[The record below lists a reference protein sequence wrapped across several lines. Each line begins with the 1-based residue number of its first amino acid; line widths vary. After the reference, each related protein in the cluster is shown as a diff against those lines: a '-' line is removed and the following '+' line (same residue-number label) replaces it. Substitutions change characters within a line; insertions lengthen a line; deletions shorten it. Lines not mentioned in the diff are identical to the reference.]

1 MHFLDWFVLVGTLLF
16 IIVYGMYK
24 SRGQNSME
32 GYLLGDRSLPWYH
45 IMFSVIT
52 TQASAITFISA
63 PGQAFT
69 DGMRFVQFYFGM
81 PLALIVVSAFFLPR
95 FSKANVFTAYQYL
108 ETRFDTR
115 TRAFTALLFLLQRG
129 LSAGL
134 TIYAP
139 ALILSSILGW
149 NIYLTNFIMGG
160 LVIVYTVGGGTKAV
174 SYTQVQ
180 QMVIITIGMFIAGFM
195 VVKLLP
201 EDIGLL
207 DAMHISGAV
216 GNMNAITTN
225 FDLNDKYNVWS
236 GLIGGFFLALSYFG
250 TDQSQVGRYLSGKSV
265 DESRK
270 GLLLTGAVK
279 IPMQFLILLIGAL
292 MVAFY
297 HFHPTP
303 IFFNSTQ
310 LAKVEQAE
318 YAPQFNALKA
328 QQVEI
333 DAAKNQAALA
343 YVEAKRVENTSATAT
358 AKAELMD
365 LKGREK
371 NLRAE
376 TKKLIALADKTADTN
391 DTNYIFLD
399 FVMRYLPE
407 GLIGLLIAVIFCA
420 SWSSTASELNA
431 LSSTTVV
438 DLYKRLMNTKA
449 NDIHYLLASKWMTV
463 VWGLLAIGV
472 AQFANTL
479 GSMIEAVNVL
489 GSLFYGTVLG
499 IFITAFA
506 LKRVQGT
513 AVLYAAIIAE
523 LTVLV
528 LFATDTLA
536 FLWLNLVG
544 CLLVMI
550 IASVIQL
557 FQKEKMQIQ

>member
-1 MHFLDWFVLVGTLLF
+1 MHFLDWFVLCGTLFF
-16 IIVYGMYK
+16 IVVYGMYK
-24 SRGQNSME
+24 SRGQNTVE
-32 GYLLGDRSLPWYH
+32 GYLLGNRSLPWYH
-45 IMFSVIT
+45 VMFSVIT

-81 PLALIVVSAFFLPR
+81 PLALIVVCAFFLPR
-95 FSKANVFTAYQYL
+95 FLNANVFTAYQYL
-108 ETRFDTR
+108 ENRFDVR

-129 LSAGL
+129 LAAGL

-149 NIYLTNFIMGG
+149 NIYFTNCIMGG
-160 LVIVYTVGGGTKAV
+160 LVIVYTVSGGTKAV

-180 QMVIITIGMFIAGFM
+180 QMVVITIGMFIAGFM

-201 EDIGLL
+201 ENIGLL

-225 FDLNDKYNVWS
+225 FDLNDKYTIWS

-250 TDQSQVGRYLSGKSV
+250 TDQSQVGRYLSGKSEN
-265 DESRK
+265 ESRK

-303 IFFNSTQ
+303 VFFNGAQ
-310 LAKVEQAE
+310 LKKVEQSE
-318 YAPQFNALKA
+318 YAAELDKLKM

-333 DAAKNQAALA
+333 DANKNKAALA
-343 YVEAKRVENTSATAT
+343 YVQAQKEENVAEEKH
-358 AKAELMD
+358 AKADLMN
-365 LKGREK
+365 LKEK
-371 NLRAE
+371 EKLLRTE
-376 TKKLIALADKTADTN
+376 TKKLIATADKTADTN

-399 FVMRYLPE
+399 FVMRYLPA

-431 LSSTTVV
+431 LSSTSII
-438 DLYKRLMNTKA
+438 DLYKRLMNTNA
-449 NDIHYLLASKWMTV
+449 ADSHYLSASKWMTV

-499 IFITAFA
+499 IFVTAFA
-506 LKRVQGT
+506 LKRVQGV
-513 AVLYAAIIAE
+513 AVFYAAVIAE
-523 LTVLV
+523 AIVII
-528 LFATDTLA
+528 LFATDALA

-544 CLLVMI
+544 CLLVMLI
-550 IASVIQL
+550 SLLIQA
-557 FQKEKMQIQ
+557 FQKESSAV